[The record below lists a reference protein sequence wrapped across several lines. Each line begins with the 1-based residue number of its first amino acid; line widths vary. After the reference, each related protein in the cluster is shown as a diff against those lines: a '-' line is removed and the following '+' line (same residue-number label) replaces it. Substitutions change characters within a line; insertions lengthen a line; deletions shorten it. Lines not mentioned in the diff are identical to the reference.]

1 MAILNA
7 AIATTDTNLLTV
19 PSNKSYAITTIIVCN
34 TSADDGTGVNDTK
47 FDMHIIPD
55 GQSRSTSNLVLNDLD
70 VAAAD
75 TFTFSLER
83 VILDEGDRVVLV
95 GQSPAN
101 LSATISYLE
110 V

>member
-1 MAILNA
+1 MAITNST
-7 AIATTDTNLLTV
+7 IATTDTNLLTV
-19 PSNKSYAITTIIVCN
+19 PSSKSYAITTIIVCN
-34 TSADDGTGVNDTK
+34 TAADDGTGVNDTK

-55 GQSRSTSNLVLNDLD
+55 GQSKATSNLVLNDLE

-75 TFTFSLER
+75 TFTFSMER

>member
-1 MAILNA
+1 
-7 AIATTDTNLLTV
+7 
-19 PSNKSYAITTIIVCN
+19 
-34 TSADDGTGVNDTK
+34 
-47 FDMHIIPD
+47 
-55 GQSRSTSNLVLNDLD
+55 VLNDLD

-101 LSATISYLE
+101 LSATSSYLE